1 MGTGVHGG
9 FGNTRGS
16 HERYRIGRPVPPTE
30 IDFAMALNK
39 RYYVDT
45 IIRKYNIHLK
55 SGKNDIKVEID
66 HSIVQAGKVE
76 KARPNV
82 IVLGPEAFRSETE
95 LANTIAHELN
105 HARSYLKGGIAPE
118 DPAYSSG
125 NALDDYIRGK
135 R

>member
-55 SGKNDIKVEID
+55 SGNNDIKVEID

-118 DPAYSSG
+118 GQAYSSG